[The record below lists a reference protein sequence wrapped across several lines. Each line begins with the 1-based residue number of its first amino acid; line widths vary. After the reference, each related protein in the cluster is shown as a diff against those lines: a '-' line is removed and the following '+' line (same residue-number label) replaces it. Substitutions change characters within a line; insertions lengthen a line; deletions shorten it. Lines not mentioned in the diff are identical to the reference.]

1 MEEASYHEDG
11 YSRAPIGMEN
21 SFEREVKD
29 ESISLET
36 DLKDMPGEGDLSPTV
51 GKFAARDQWY
61 KQPARSTFSEDFS
74 KADVKELNQ
83 HTAVL
88 GRSLNQVSSNL
99 ESSVPSPEAT
109 TKTKH
114 EENTAVPVNDSIDSS
129 LPRETS
135 PTIEWAEPA
144 LYKVIAHD
152 SSKDIITITT
162 APSNFSNSEMPISIP
177 QAISKLAQT
186 ARFLPYLA
194 SAQNEGFQVIHA
206 EGDYLILRKVHIDP
220 QTKTTRYD
228 GDINPVDGT
237 TKYIPIEP
245 ASARF
250 ASPTGF
256 VNYEPIFPTAT
267 IHKHKDATSSSSDI
281 HAKGHPQFK
290 QQTSYSKSPV
300 QVELRGN
307 RYRIVDKFRKERRR
321 RWRRRIVW
329 VLSVA
334 AGTAVCT
341 TYVAGMSGELARSDQ
356 RIPQSR
362 R

>member
-11 YSRAPIGMEN
+11 YSRAPIGMES

-74 KADVKELNQ
+74 KADVRELNQ
-83 HTAVL
+83 QTAVL
-88 GRSLNQVSSNL
+88 GRSLNQASSNL

-109 TKTKH
+109 TTTEYK
-114 EENTAVPVNDSIDSS
+114 EITAVPVNNSIDSS

-144 LYKVIAHD
+144 LYTVIAHD
-152 SSKDIITITT
+152 SSRDIITITT
-162 APSNFSNSEMPISIP
+162 TPSNFSNSEMPISIP
-177 QAISKLAQT
+177 QAITKLAHT

-194 SAQNEGFQVIHA
+194 SVQNEGFQVIHA
-206 EGDYLILRKVHIDP
+206 EGDYLILRKVYIDP
-220 QTKTTRYD
+220 QTKTTRYN

-237 TKYIPIEP
+237 SMYGRIEP

-256 VNYEPIFPTAT
+256 VNYEPIFPTET
-267 IHKHKDATSSSSDI
+267 IHKRKDATKSSSDI
-281 HAKGHPQFK
+281 HTKGHPQFK
-290 QQTSYSKSPV
+290 QQTPYPKSPV
-300 QVELRGN
+300 GVEFRGG
-307 RYRIVDKFRKERRR
+307 RYQLVDKFRKERRR

-341 TYVAGMSGELARSDQ
+341 TYVAGVSSELARSDQ
-356 RIPQSR
+356 PTSQSR